1 MDCWLN
7 DPAVS
12 GPLWRQIRLQ
22 ANVRATRSSL
32 HGLTRQATG
41 RRLEGHDRRPRAQQG
56 LALGSLAHRQQV
68 TSRYGERLQELVGVR
83 SLWLLTV

>member
-41 RRLEGHDRRPRAQQG
+41 RRLEGHDRRPQG
-56 LALGSLAHRQQV
+56 LALGRLARRQQV
-68 TSRYGERLQELVGVR
+68 TSGYGERLRELVGVR